1 MSCLLGWAAMDMSLS
16 LSIPVLICVCVCVC
30 VFLSHLN
37 VSAVMLILSTESAV
51 NTFKSRAQISVGAEL
66 GVSVGP
72 VGRSIESDVTA
83 GNKGAGVGRCRL

>member
-1 MSCLLGWAAMDMSLS
+1 MSLCLLLCLS
-16 LSIPVLICVCVCVC
+16 R
-30 VFLSHLN
+30 
-37 VSAVMLILSTESAV
+37 AVMLILSTESAV

-83 GNKGAGVGRCRL
+83 GNKGAGDGHAMPCHATLHSFLLCSLCSDLT

>member
-1 MSCLLGWAAMDMSLS
+1 
-16 LSIPVLICVCVCVC
+16 
-30 VFLSHLN
+30 
-37 VSAVMLILSTESAV
+37 MLILSTESAV

-83 GNKGAGVGRCRL
+83 GNKGAGALQPAVLP